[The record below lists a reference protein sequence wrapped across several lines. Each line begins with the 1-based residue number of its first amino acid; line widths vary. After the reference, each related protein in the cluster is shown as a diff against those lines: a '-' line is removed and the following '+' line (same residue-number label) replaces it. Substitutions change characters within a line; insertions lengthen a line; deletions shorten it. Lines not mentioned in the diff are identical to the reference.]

1 MVISVCKNI
10 WSSFS
15 CWRAL
20 ENPHPWIS
28 TKIEQEDERMWFEN
42 TGFEWRS
49 TFSMCCEDVGW
60 ALRATHEL
68 HTANEQRAAAAVLF
82 RMLWERCGATR
93 ALCRCGP
100 THMLLA
106 YRPPLPRT
114 AINEFSL
121 SVFRNPLLS
130 AKALI
135 EKQPARCVFICE
147 PFLTTCPKA
156 HQMKG
161 HFFGLTYT
169 QTLPCQ
175 RLSFKWKRK

>member
-1 MVISVCKNI
+1 MRTNTLKSPRIILRSCEEETEEIANVFTHFWFGEMVISVCKNI

-68 HTANEQRAAAAVLF
+68 HTANEQSNVPRPRCCFVCYGRGAAPPEPSAAAAQLT
-82 RMLWERCGATR
+82 C
-93 ALCRCGP
+93 C
-100 THMLLA
+100 LLIG
-106 YRPPLPRT
+106 RRFPEL
-114 AINEFSL
+114 
-121 SVFRNPLLS
+121 
-130 AKALI
+130 
-135 EKQPARCVFICE
+135 Q
-147 PFLTTCPKA
+147 
-156 HQMKG
+156 
-161 HFFGLTYT
+161 
-169 QTLPCQ
+169 
-175 RLSFKWKRK
+175 